1 MKYPTPD
8 AGRSQKYYA
17 AGLWRSETI
26 PQRMTASIAA
36 LPEKLAVRDAA
47 GCDLTYRE
55 LDAQSIRLAGF
66 LRSHGVGA
74 GDVVIALDGNRWMF
88 NAETAASLDRIFA
101 IAGL

>member
-47 GCDLTYRE
+47 GCDLTYR
-55 LDAQSIRLAGF
+55 QLAAMLSF
-66 LRSHGVGA
+66 L
-74 GDVVIALDGNRWMF
+74 W
-88 NAETAASLDRIFA
+88 
-101 IAGL
+101 